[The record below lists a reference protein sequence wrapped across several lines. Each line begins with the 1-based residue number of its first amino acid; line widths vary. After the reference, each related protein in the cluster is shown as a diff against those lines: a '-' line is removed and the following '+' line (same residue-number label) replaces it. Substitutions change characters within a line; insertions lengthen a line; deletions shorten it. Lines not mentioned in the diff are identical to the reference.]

1 MHVKAFFDSSVL
13 IYILSKTDP
22 KSRVA
27 FELLGQGGMISVQ
40 VLNEFANVA
49 SKKLRLDWQRIEEI
63 LDEIR
68 EFLEPPVPLTL
79 SIHELGLAIARRY
92 KYTIY
97 DSLLIAAAL
106 ESGCTTIYSEDMQDG
121 QKIGSVTIR
130 NPFTAL

>member
-1 MHVKAFFDSSVL
+1 MPAKVFFDSSVL
-13 IYILSKTDP
+13 IYTLSRTDP
-22 KSRVA
+22 RSLVT
-27 FELLGQGGMISVQ
+27 FELLDRGGIISVQ

-68 EFLEPPVPLTL
+68 EYLEPPVALTL

-106 ESGCTTIYSEDMQDG
+106 EAGCKTLYSEDMQDG
-121 QKIGSVTIR
+121 QTIGSLTIR
-130 NPFTAL
+130 NPFSAK

>member
-1 MHVKAFFDSSVL
+1 MPAKAFFDSSVL
-13 IYILSKTDP
+13 IYTLSRTDP
-22 KSRVA
+22 RSLVT
-27 FELLGQGGMISVQ
+27 FELLDRGGIISVQ

-68 EFLEPPVPLTL
+68 EYLEPPVPLTL
-79 SIHELGLAIARRY
+79 SIHELALAIARRY

-106 ESGCTTIYSEDMQDG
+106 ESGCKMLYSEDMQDG
-121 QKIGSVTIR
+121 QTIGSLTIR
-130 NPFTAL
+130 NPFSAK

>member
-1 MHVKAFFDSSVL
+1 MPAKVFFDSSVL
-13 IYILSKTDP
+13 IYSLSRADP
-22 KSRVA
+22 RSLVT
-27 FELLGQGGMISVQ
+27 FELLDRGGIISVQ

-68 EFLEPPVPLTL
+68 EYLEPPIALTL

-106 ESGCTTIYSEDMQDG
+106 EVAAKRST
-121 QKIGSVTIR
+121 QKICRTAKPSV
-130 NPFTAL
+130 L

>member
-1 MHVKAFFDSSVL
+1 MPAKAFFDSSVL
-13 IYILSKTDP
+13 IYALSRTDP
-22 KSRVA
+22 RSLVT
-27 FELLGQGGMISVQ
+27 FELLDRGGIISVQ

-68 EFLEPPVPLTL
+68 EYLEPPMALTL
-79 SIHELGLAIARRY
+79 PIHELGLAIARRY

-106 ESGCTTIYSEDMQDG
+106 EAGCKTLYSEDMQDG
-121 QKIGSVTIR
+121 QTIGSLTIR
-130 NPFTAL
+130 NPFSTK